1 MNVSYKILS
10 LQKLQERIAY
20 LGKAKLPDKDKE
32 KWSRV
37 IVSEIMS
44 SEESGDEDDSPI
56 VVRPL
61 PWRASRVDNFLS
73 QLHKQNKKHKS
84 PQARHQM
91 KTRVIGCMS
100 SRPPPVGT
108 DIPEWAF
115 SIRPEE

>member
-1 MNVSYKILS
+1 MS

-37 IVSEIMS
+37 IVSEMMS

-61 PWRASRVDNFLS
+61 PWRASRVDNFLG
-73 QLHKQNKKHKS
+73 QLDKQTK
-84 PQARHQM
+84 
-91 KTRVIGCMS
+91 
-100 SRPPPVGT
+100 
-108 DIPEWAF
+108 
-115 SIRPEE
+115 SIRVPRLDVR